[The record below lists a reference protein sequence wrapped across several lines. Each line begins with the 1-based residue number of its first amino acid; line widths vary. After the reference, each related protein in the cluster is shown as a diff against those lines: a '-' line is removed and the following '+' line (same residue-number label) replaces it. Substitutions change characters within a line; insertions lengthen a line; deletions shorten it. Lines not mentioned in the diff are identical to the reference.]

1 MEENEVK
8 SEIEIAEE
16 VIAVIAGTAVQNVEG
31 IAKVSAG
38 FAGGIQE
45 ALGRKT
51 VGKGIKVDISEDKSV
66 KIDIGITVVYGVKI
80 QDVAA
85 NIQAKVKEDVENM
98 TGYKVAGVVVRVES
112 VAVPEDNKDEQ

>member
-16 VIAVIAGTAVQNVEG
+16 VIAVIAGTAIQNVEG

-66 KIDIGITVVYGVKI
+66 KIDLGITVVYGTKI

-85 NIQAKVKEDVENM
+85 KIQEKVKVDVENM

-112 VAVPEDNKDEQ
+112 VAVPDDTKTEE

>member
-1 MEENEVK
+1 MEEKEVK

-16 VIAVIAGTAVQNVEG
+16 VIAVIAGTAIQNVEG

-66 KIDIGITVVYGVKI
+66 KIDLGITVVYGVKI
-80 QDVAA
+80 QEVAA
-85 NIQAKVKEDVENM
+85 RIQAKVKEDVENM
-98 TGYKVAGVVVRVES
+98 TGYKVAGVIVRVES
-112 VAVPEDNKDEQ
+112 VAVSEEKTEE